1 MKTQQK
7 FPPGSTLAP
16 LERWCSLDGDAD
28 RLMYYYVDNDGF
40 VRLLDGDKIAS
51 LSAMYIMD
59 LVKAA
64 GVEIK
69 VGVVQTAYANGN
81 STSYLTKV
89 LVLPTTNLPAYSENP
104 CIVYIYRSQ
113 VPSSRSPTLR
123 LWSLL

>member
-1 MKTQQK
+1 
-7 FPPGSTLAP
+7 
-16 LERWCSLDGDAD
+16 
-28 RLMYYYVDNDGF
+28 MYYYVDTDGF

-51 LSAMYIMD
+51 LSAMFIME

-89 LVLPTTNLPAYSENP
+89 LVQRLNAVLTSENP
-104 CIVYIYRSQ
+104 SCLHTNRGQI
-113 VPSSRSPTLR
+113 PPP
-123 LWSLL
+123 

>member
-1 MKTQQK
+1 
-7 FPPGSTLAP
+7 
-16 LERWCSLDGDAD
+16 
-28 RLMYYYVDNDGF
+28 MYYYVDTDGF

-51 LSAMYIMD
+51 LSAMFIMD

-89 LVLPTTNLPAYSENP
+89 LVFHLLDETDVSENSRIMYP
-104 CIVYIYRSQ
+104 HRSQ
-113 VPSSRSPTLR
+113 ISPP
-123 LWSLL
+123 